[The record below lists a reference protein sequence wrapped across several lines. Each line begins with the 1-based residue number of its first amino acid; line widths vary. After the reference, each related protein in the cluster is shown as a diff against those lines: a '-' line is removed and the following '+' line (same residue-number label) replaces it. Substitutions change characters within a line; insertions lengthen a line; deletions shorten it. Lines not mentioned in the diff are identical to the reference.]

1 MDEKAA
7 VKKYGCPD
15 CTNNGIII
23 QVCKD
28 GSRLTLP
35 AGIWVAN
42 NGQFFLC
49 SKCRKEDNVYHQR
62 NLYITN

>member
-1 MDEKAA
+1 MDEKAP

-42 NGQFFLC
+42 NGSSFC
-49 SKCRKEDNVYHQR
+49 VASVERKIMYTINIIY
-62 NLYITN
+62 T